1 MIRAMFLCAALS
13 RAAHFLLRGKYIL
26 PKESKYE
33 KKLLE
38 EIKITVA
45 KQTAAELRKQSEFQ
59 RLSIGELIDRTFM
72 PLCTNNAETAYTLIL
87 DYMGI
92 VTCEQNDEQ
101 VEKTLLLLMYFCYDL
116 IMGLEKY
123 TPDKLMRIMEKN
135 RKTIKEYKAIS
146 DAKE

>member
-1 MIRAMFLCAALS
+1 MN
-13 RAAHFLLRGKYIL
+13 
-26 PKESKYE
+26 

-135 RKTIKEYKAIS
+135 RKTIKEYKAIL